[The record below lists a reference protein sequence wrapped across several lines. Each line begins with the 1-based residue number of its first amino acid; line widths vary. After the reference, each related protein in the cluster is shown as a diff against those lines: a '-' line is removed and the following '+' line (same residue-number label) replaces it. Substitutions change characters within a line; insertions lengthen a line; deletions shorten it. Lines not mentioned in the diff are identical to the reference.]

1 MHGSTT
7 TPLSAALAR
16 RQDPGRLCRSRRERA
31 GACLRLPARPPHI
44 LPYFDDVD
52 SGYLHWVLRNID
64 NDQVRATA
72 RYHLDLWAAQRAIV
86 RRVIAFLVPFGPDDA
101 KQIRRG
107 IADKALEQSVLHM
120 IEPPDYGPVNPTQH
134 LGIAR
139 MWQDRANNAPR
150 GRIVR
155 PE

>member
-1 MHGSTT
+1 
-7 TPLSAALAR
+7 
-16 RQDPGRLCRSRRERA
+16 
-31 GACLRLPARPPHI
+31 
-44 LPYFDDVD
+44 
-52 SGYLHWVLRNID
+52 
-64 NDQVRATA
+64 
-72 RYHLDLWAAQRAIV
+72 
-86 RRVIAFLVPFGPDDA
+86 
-101 KQIRRG
+101 
-107 IADKALEQSVLHM
+107 M